1 MFKPKLP
8 PYKKVLFSAKPY
20 SAAFLN
26 SLFKKLPER
35 PQPFLG
41 ALTAEYDQ
49 GLLFLFILQSE
60 LYAAGGWLDGASKAL
75 TLHEYFQILAKL
87 DKAQLSLWES
97 DPIYLKCLLGLLQK
111 APTTQ
116 ATTDLVSIEGLLER
130 LKQDPGENL
139 LILKKA
145 EEYNFFYFLRK
156 KLVEAYF
163 ATVDKSPKEDS
174 LEESLLSY
182 VYTVGASSPIDLL
195 LYSDL
200 KVSSALD
207 AYPSPTS
214 EGIVD
219 YFLHPCPQLI
229 LITPQGAVQKIII
242 HKGIFTIGRSKEND
256 LMLDD
261 ALVSRM
267 HATLRQE
274 GTDYILEDEK
284 SRNGVFVNG
293 KTISRV
299 KLSDGDKIQIG
310 GFKLQF
316 LFSDSPQAVLK
327 KTAVVAGD
335 ETMVRTDMHLLNGK
349 AGRQP
354 RCWLEVVSGP
364 LRGCRFE
371 ISEVKTVLGRSQAD
385 VVLKD
390 PKVSRQHATIE
401 WTEEGYRY
409 IDHGSTNGSFIN
421 DKRVTTH
428 MLSTGDMVKLG
439 NTELK
444 VTIEVLGKD

>member
-1 MFKPKLP
+1 M
-8 PYKKVLFSAKPY
+8 
-20 SAAFLN
+20 
-26 SLFKKLPER
+26 PER

-49 GLLFLFILQSE
+49 GLLFLFILQSQ
-60 LYAAGGWLDGASKAL
+60 LYAAGGWLDGANKPL
-75 TLHEYFQILAKL
+75 TLHEYFQILAEL

-97 DPIYLKCLLGLLQK
+97 DPIYLKCLLGLIQK

-139 LILKKA
+139 LILKKD

-156 KLVEAYF
+156 KLVAAYF
-163 ATVDKSPKEDS
+163 STADKTSKEDS

-182 VYTVGASSPIDLL
+182 VYTVGASTPIDLL

-200 KVSSALD
+200 KVSD
-207 AYPSPTS
+207 APDAHPSPPS

-219 YFLHPCPQLI
+219 YFLRPCPQLI
-229 LITPQGAVQKIII
+229 LINLQGAVQKILI

-261 ALVSRM
+261 VLVSRR

-274 GTDYILEDEK
+274 GTNYVLEDEK
-284 SRNGVFVNG
+284 SRNGVSVNG
-293 KTISRV
+293 ESISRV
-299 KLSDGDKIQIG
+299 KLSDGDKVQIG

-316 LFSDSPQAVLK
+316 LFSDSFQAVPK
-327 KTAVVAGD
+327 KAVAVTGD
-335 ETMVRTDMHLLNGK
+335 ETMVRTDMHLLDGK
-349 AGRQP
+349 ARRQP
-354 RCWLEVVSGP
+354 RCCLEVVRGP
-364 LRGCRFE
+364 LRGSRFE

-390 PKVSRQHATIE
+390 PKVSREHATIE
-401 WTEEGYRY
+401 WADGGYRY

-421 DKRVTTH
+421 DKQIATH
-428 MLSTGDMVKLG
+428 PLSTGDRIQVG

-444 VTIEVLGKD
+444 VTIEVFGKD

>member
-20 SAAFLN
+20 SASFLN

-35 PQPFLG
+35 PRPFLG

-60 LYAAGGWLDGASKAL
+60 LYSAGGWLEGASKPL
-75 TLHEYFQILAKL
+75 TLHEYFQVLAKL
-87 DKAQLSLWES
+87 DKVQLSLWES

-139 LILKKA
+139 LILRKA
-145 EEYNFFYFLRK
+145 EEYNFFYFFRK

-163 ATVDKSPKEDS
+163 ATMDRKPHEDS

-182 VYTVGASSPIDLL
+182 VYTVGASTPVDLL

-200 KVSSALD
+200 NVSGAVDVYS
-207 AYPSPTS
+207 SSTG
-214 EGIVD
+214 EGTVD
-219 YFLHPCPQLI
+219 YFLRPCPQLI
-229 LITPQGAVQKIII
+229 LITPQGTVQRIII
-242 HKGIFTIGRSKEND
+242 HKGIFTMGRSKEND

-261 ALVSRM
+261 ALVSRV

-274 GTDYILEDEK
+274 EADYILEDEK

-316 LFSDSPQAVLK
+316 LFSDSPPAVSS
-327 KTAVVAGD
+327 KTPAVAND
-335 ETMVRTDMHLLNGK
+335 ETMVRTDMNLMDGR
-349 AGRQP
+349 ARRQP
-354 RCWLEVVSGP
+354 RCWLEVVIGP

-401 WTEEGYRY
+401 WAEERYRY
-409 IDHGSTNGSFIN
+409 IDHGSTNGSLVN
-421 DKRVTTH
+421 DQRTTTH
-428 MLSTGDMVKLG
+428 ILTTGDTIKLG

-444 VTIEVLGKD
+444 VTIEVLGKG

>member
-1 MFKPKLP
+1 
-8 PYKKVLFSAKPY
+8 S
-20 SAAFLN
+20 
-26 SLFKKLPER
+26 
-35 PQPFLG
+35 G
-41 ALTAEYDQ
+41 
-49 GLLFLFILQSE
+49 
-60 LYAAGGWLDGASKAL
+60 
-75 TLHEYFQILAKL
+75 
-87 DKAQLSLWES
+87 
-97 DPIYLKCLLGLLQK
+97 
-111 APTTQ
+111 
-116 ATTDLVSIEGLLER
+116 
-130 LKQDPGENL
+130 
-139 LILKKA
+139 
-145 EEYNFFYFLRK
+145 
-156 KLVEAYF
+156 
-163 ATVDKSPKEDS
+163 
-174 LEESLLSY
+174 
-182 VYTVGASSPIDLL
+182 
-195 LYSDL
+195 
-200 KVSSALD
+200 ALD
-207 AYPSPTS
+207 AYSFPTS

-219 YFLHPCPQLI
+219 YFLSPCPQLI

-274 GTDYILEDEK
+274 GTDFVLEDEK

-316 LFSDSPQAVLK
+316 LFSDSPQAVPNK
-327 KTAVVAGD
+327 ATAVVGD
-335 ETMVRTDMHLLNGK
+335 ETMVRTDMHLLDGK
-349 AGRQP
+349 ARRQP
-354 RCWLEVVSGP
+354 RCWLEVVDGP

-390 PKVSRQHATIE
+390 LKVSRQHATIE
-401 WTEEGYRY
+401 WMEEGYRY

-421 DKRVTTH
+421 DQRVTTY
-428 MLSTGDMVKLG
+428 MLSTGDMIKLG